1 MQELVKTQVDFENL
15 GNDDPQ
21 IAYLIGAWTRIC
33 KILGKDFEQYLPI
46 VMGPVL
52 KAAAFKPEVTVLAG
66 ASSLSA
72 QLSSREF
79 LSSSAFRRRH
89 RCRRRRKLG
98 SVERGRSS
106 KSEGTLNSYSFDPF
120 PRPSE
125 SKPPDSKRRPV
136 PVRCWSAMLGN

>member
-21 IAYLIGAWTRIC
+21 VAYLIGAWTRIC

-66 ASSLSA
+66 RL
-72 QLSSREF
+72 
-79 LSSSAFRRRH
+79 
-89 RCRRRRKLG
+89 RRKFYFKFLICF
-98 SVERGRSS
+98 R
-106 KSEGTLNSYSFDPF
+106 F
-120 PRPSE
+120 
-125 SKPPDSKRRPV
+125 
-136 PVRCWSAMLGN
+136 

>member
-52 KAAAFKPEVTVLAG
+52 KAAAFKPEVTVLG
-66 ASSLSA
+66 EEETDVEEDENWEVLNVGDQVRSLFSCLYWIFIDC
-72 QLSSREF
+72 LSRLLE
-79 LSSSAFRRRH
+79 L
-89 RCRRRRKLG
+89 KQ
-98 SVERGRSS
+98 
-106 KSEGTLNSYSFDPF
+106 
-120 PRPSE
+120 
-125 SKPPDSKRRPV
+125 PV
-136 PVRCWSAMLGN
+136 

>member
-66 ASSLSA
+66 HSL
-72 QLSSREF
+72 LSS
-79 LSSSAFRRRH
+79 A
-89 RCRRRRKLG
+89 
-98 SVERGRSS
+98 ERT
-106 KSEGTLNSYSFDPF
+106 KTL
-120 PRPSE
+120 
-125 SKPPDSKRRPV
+125 
-136 PVRCWSAMLGN
+136 LLI

>member
-52 KAAAFKPEVTVLAG
+52 KAAAFKPEVTVLADG
-66 ASSLSA
+66 DTDIEEDDNWEVLNVGD
-72 QLSSREF
+72 QVRRVLFCEI
-79 LSSSAFRRRH
+79 LFRI
-89 RCRRRRKLG
+89 
-98 SVERGRSS
+98 
-106 KSEGTLNSYSFDPF
+106 N
-120 PRPSE
+120 
-125 SKPPDSKRRPV
+125 
-136 PVRCWSAMLGN
+136 

>member
-52 KAAAFKPEVTVLAG
+52 KAAAFKPEVTVLADG
-66 ASSLSA
+66 ENDVEEDDNWEVLNVGDQVRIFSTKILFKMIY
-72 QLSSREF
+72 LNKGFWNKNNR
-79 LSSSAFRRRH
+79 FRR
-89 RCRRRRKLG
+89 K
-98 SVERGRSS
+98 S
-106 KSEGTLNSYSFDPF
+106 KCLFNVSLLCK
-120 PRPSE
+120 RI
-125 SKPPDSKRRPV
+125 KRRF
-136 PVRCWSAMLGN
+136 C